1 MDFFTSFIISGL
13 IPVFVWLGGVI
24 VLRRR
29 KADTLEYLTWLKWN
43 AILYV
48 FSSAAAGLLLWVL
61 FPSNDMAGLT
71 SMLD

>member
-13 IPVFVWLGGVI
+13 VPVFIWLGGVL

-29 KADTLEYLTWLKWN
+29 KADTMEYLTWLKWN

-48 FSSAAAGLLLWVL
+48 FSSTAVGLILMVL
-61 FPSNDMAGLT
+61 FPSNAMSGLT
-71 SMLD
+71 NMLG